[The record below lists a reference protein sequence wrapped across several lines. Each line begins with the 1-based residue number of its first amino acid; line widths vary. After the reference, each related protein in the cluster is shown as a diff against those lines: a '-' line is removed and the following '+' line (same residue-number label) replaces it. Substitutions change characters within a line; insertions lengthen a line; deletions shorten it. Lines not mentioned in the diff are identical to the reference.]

1 MQRSKSTEGELAA
14 GRFRK
19 GGKFPSGSAGN
30 IQGERKANEQR
41 FNIFY
46 EHLS

>member
-1 MQRSKSTEGELAA
+1 MQRSKSTEGELVA
-14 GRFRK
+14 GRFRN
-19 GGKFPSGSAGN
+19 GGKIPIGAGN
-30 IQGERKANEQR
+30 IRGERKTNEQR